1 MFGEKEHYFSTVF
14 RNSYFFCGF
23 RNIFDKIFFDHI
35 QMIFSRIEPQNRHL
49 VAPLNYSSSFSFWN
63 KMQIIWQK
71 TSSDFFSQKFSPPLQ
86 LSHKSLNKSFWVF
99 VANVCW
105 FSIQRIHYADRNWH
119 MHIFKNER
127 FCWFFSLIF
136 VTKRFKIKK
145 EGVRVNL
152 CFWFSLGCATIFPT
166 SQDQTST
173 A

>member
-1 MFGEKEHYFSTVF
+1 
-14 RNSYFFCGF
+14 
-23 RNIFDKIFFDHI
+23 
-35 QMIFSRIEPQNRHL
+35 
-49 VAPLNYSSSFSFWN
+49 
-63 KMQIIWQK
+63 MQIIWQK

-86 LSHKSLNKSFWVF
+86 LSHKPLNKSFWVF

-105 FSIQRIHYADRNWH
+105 FSIQRIPYADRNWH

-152 CFWFSLGCATIFPT
+152 CFWFFSRLRNNFSDFTRPNFNSLIKASFSENFCSFFCFFVFLFEIRVIFETNTVSPFRVARRTTMKKATMILE
-166 SQDQTST
+166 
-173 A
+173 